1 MPRFDNEGLDPRQRI
16 NNDTRDRSV
25 PEDENY
31 YSSGSFNAGTGRSNF
46 RPVEPPRRPPVNQGG
61 GFNPTVRDDYM
72 RKQRQREAF
81 TPQNEAQPRTYAQ
94 TYQSSVRD
102 DYMRAHGMREA
113 ERASRQ
119 QAARKKKRA
128 RKKAIAAVISLV
140 LIIALIATPL
150 GMINAVLGKINYD
163 EKKPN
168 TYVSA
173 AELKS
178 DPQVKNILLL
188 GVDAR
193 PKQETEQS
201 HPDTM
206 LLITVDKRHKC
217 IKMTSFLRDT
227 WVYLASRDKEQRLNT
242 ANQGV
247 GYCGIVHSI
256 EYLFKIDI
264 DGYVVTD
271 FKMFRK
277 MVNSIGGV
285 TITVTKAEA
294 KEINNHPGRY
304 GNVKIK
310 AGTHRLNGKQAL
322 AYARIRKIDTDFKRT
337 ERQRTVIKS
346 ILSEVKSSPLKL
358 YKLANSAAPFLE
370 TDLSKGELKKIAR
383 YVIPCLG
390 GGMPQE
396 RVPFE
401 GTWEYANVGGAS
413 VIKINVEKNTE
424 LLQDYI
430 YNKTAEELKEE
441 ETTK

>member
-1 MPRFDNEGLDPRQRI
+1 
-16 NNDTRDRSV
+16 
-25 PEDENY
+25 
-31 YSSGSFNAGTGRSNF
+31 
-46 RPVEPPRRPPVNQGG
+46 
-61 GFNPTVRDDYM
+61 
-72 RKQRQREAF
+72 
-81 TPQNEAQPRTYAQ
+81 
-94 TYQSSVRD
+94 
-102 DYMRAHGMREA
+102 
-113 ERASRQ
+113 
-119 QAARKKKRA
+119 
-128 RKKAIAAVISLV
+128 
-140 LIIALIATPL
+140 
-150 GMINAVLGKINYD
+150 
-163 EKKPN
+163 
-168 TYVSA
+168 
-173 AELKS
+173 
-178 DPQVKNILLL
+178 
-188 GVDAR
+188 
-193 PKQETEQS
+193 
-201 HPDTM
+201 
-206 LLITVDKRHKC
+206 
-217 IKMTSFLRDT
+217 
-227 WVYLASRDKEQRLNT
+227 
-242 ANQGV
+242 
-247 GYCGIVHSI
+247 
-256 EYLFKIDI
+256 
-264 DGYVVTD
+264 
-271 FKMFRK
+271 